1 MRRQKSGCLHA
12 STLRRLCA
20 SAVTFLC
27 IWGPAAADPLIRIA
41 VVNFEEVSMA
51 YLAFQKNLQDNDAK
65 RDRILNS
72 VAAENEEIRK
82 MEESLKLQRDP
93 VRLSTQQALIAQRR
107 VELQTFYY
115 QSMNILEKER
125 EELIANARK
134 TIYNA
139 IKQIAIQDGFSL
151 VFSENE
157 ILYAAEDYVDMT
169 ESVIRK
175 LNDRK

>member
-1 MRRQKSGCLHA
+1 MRETGVKGSRVQGFKC
-12 STLRRLCA
+12 
-20 SAVTFLC
+20 FLAAMALVALA
-27 IWGPAAADPLIRIA
+27 GSAAADPLIRIA
-41 VVNFEEVSMA
+41 VVNFEEVSMS
-51 YLAFQKNLQDNDAK
+51 YTAFQRNLQENDTK

-72 VAAENEEIRK
+72 VATENEEIRK
-82 MEESLKLQRDP
+82 MEAGDAARQ
-93 VRLSTQQALIAQRR
+93 STQQALIAQRR

-169 ESVIRK
+169 DSVIRR